1 MLQNCWSSLPLEK
14 AKRRVEA
21 KTRGQLVVYKRGKVR
36 NRLVMT
42 NLTGYIDYQGYAAMQ
57 HVAAIDVF
65 RRFIARVR
73 PQRILEIGTAQGGFA
88 LALRHLLDE
97 AGLSEAV
104 IKSLDINR
112 LPWFETL
119 EQSNL
124 ELITEDV
131 FNPAYSALKKPDLVI
146 PFIREPGVTVVLC
159 DGGYKIG
166 EFNLLARYIKEG
178 DYILAHDYIETE
190 TAFQQDFLG
199 KVWDWH
205 EVREVDIAESCRE
218 YGLEDYQRDEF
229 GSVVWVCKKRTGRAD
244 TAPTGEETAHPAGP
258 KQVHCECVP

>member
-1 MLQNCWSSLPLEK
+1 
-14 AKRRVEA
+14 
-21 KTRGQLVVYKRGKVR
+21 
-36 NRLVMT
+36 MT
-42 NLTGYIDYQGYAAMQ
+42 DLTGFIDYRGYAAMQ
-57 HVAAIDVF
+57 HAAAIDVF

-73 PQRILEIGTAQGGFA
+73 PKRIVEIGTAQGGFT

-97 AGLSEAV
+97 AGLSAAV
-104 IKSLDINR
+104 VKSFDINR
-112 LPWFETL
+112 CPWFETL

-131 FNPAYSALKKPDLVI
+131 FHPAYSALTKPELIV

-205 EVREVDIAESCRE
+205 EVREIDIAESCWE
-218 YGLEDYQRDEF
+218 HGLEDYQQDEF
-229 GSVVWVCKKRTGRAD
+229 SNVVWVCKKKRT
-244 TAPTGEETAHPAGP
+244 TLFEPEPAA
-258 KQVHCECVP
+258 VL

>member
-1 MLQNCWSSLPLEK
+1 
-14 AKRRVEA
+14 
-21 KTRGQLVVYKRGKVR
+21 
-36 NRLVMT
+36 MT

-131 FNPAYSALKKPDLVI
+131 FNPAYSALKKPDLII

>member
-14 AKRRVEA
+14 GKRRVEA

-131 FNPAYSALKKPDLVI
+131 FNPAYSALKKPDLII